1 MVAVTHLVVDG
12 GGFDSVSCTLLD
24 EACAVETDGLGG
36 MAPMSLRLSLLSIC
50 TETLTSELKSQC
62 WALRSH

>member
-36 MAPMSLRLSLLSIC
+36 MAPMSLRLYLLSIY
-50 TETLTSELKSQC
+50 TETLTSGLKSQP